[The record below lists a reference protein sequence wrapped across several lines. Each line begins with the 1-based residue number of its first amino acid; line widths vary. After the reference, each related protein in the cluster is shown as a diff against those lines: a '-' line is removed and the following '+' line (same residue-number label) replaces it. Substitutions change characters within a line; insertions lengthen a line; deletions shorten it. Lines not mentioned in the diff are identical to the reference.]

1 MLALKMS
8 FKNIFLY
15 IGIIIFSI
23 FVTPAAN
30 AGEIMQSGTVL
41 EQDSYVFTIEEANA
55 LLNRVEELEQKE
67 LLLNE
72 YIALNTIQSRQID
85 LYKVNYDLI
94 DQQRLQYTQLITL
107 NEDLLARSRRQNQF
121 RELKDWGLFS
131 LGVAVTIGAFLAA
144 DRIGDTM
151 ETTY

>member
-1 MLALKMS
+1 MS
-8 FKNIFLY
+8 KIISNFVLY
-15 IGIIIFSI
+15 IVS
-23 FVTPAAN
+23 FVIVFAPGSQAFAGDIMPA
-30 AGEIMQSGTVL
+30 GTQL
-41 EQDSYVFTIEEANA
+41 EQDSYVFTIEEANS

-94 DQQRLQYTQLITL
+94 DQQRLQYTELITL
-107 NEDLLARSRRQNQF
+107 NENLLARSRRQNQF